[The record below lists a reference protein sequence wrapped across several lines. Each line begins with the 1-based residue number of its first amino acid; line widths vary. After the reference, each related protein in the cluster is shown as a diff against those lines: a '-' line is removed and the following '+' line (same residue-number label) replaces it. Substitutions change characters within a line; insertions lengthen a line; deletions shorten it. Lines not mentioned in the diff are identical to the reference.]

1 MKPIKLTLCGFGPYK
16 EKQEIDFTKL
26 EERGLFLVTGPT
38 GGGKTTLFDAITYAL
53 YGNMSGEIR
62 EKNGIRSDFAGAETP
77 TYVELLMEHDGRE
90 YHIYRNPE
98 YLRPKKRKSVKKEKT
113 DGADTGM
120 KETISEPLTKEKERA
135 VLTGP
140 EGTVTEGTGEVNKA
154 VYQLLKLDYR
164 QFKQLSMIAQGEFT
178 KLLTAS
184 SSEKTKIFREIFGTD
199 IYEKIAYALKAKA
212 NAYYKQI
219 MEYRHKMDENID
231 MYTPCPEREEAWKG
245 ITVTGT
251 YYYDEILAFLDGEY
265 QYVTDQ
271 RSQCRECYKKKEEA
285 LQKASEKVKE
295 AERLLSLYQKL
306 EQTEEKQKELLK
318 KKVEFKE
325 KENRLTMGVKAADI
339 QPFELKY
346 QMEQTAAENLRI
358 RMKQEEREVDRL
370 KELREQEKELYA
382 QREEIDAGYKLK
394 SRTAELT
401 ERVDAEKMR
410 VAKREDELC
419 KLKEAYLAAEK
430 EEADKKQ
437 WLEAAERAYRHGV
450 AGILAEELEEGIPC
464 PVCGS
469 LHHPALAVAANEVPD
484 LEQLKE
490 MRKVCQEKQKKSLE
504 LHGKLVACVEQ
515 LKAEE
520 KQLQSVQKEKEALQT
535 DLQKNTTT
543 VLAYLETHTE
553 KEFLDWQKNYEQR
566 LVLLQE
572 KTTYLKTGAE
582 ELQESEKRI
591 KQKEKEWINACSNAG
606 FLKTEDYRSA
616 LLSEEERK
624 LLQEEIQGYYMHCH
638 STKEL
643 LEHLKEET
651 GSKKKPEVETLK
663 ETLFRVKV
671 ERDKLLKQ
679 QTFWESKH
687 GEVKRTLASVK
698 EKKTETDRL
707 MERYSLVRDLDDAAG
722 GNNPKRLVFEQYVL
736 AAYFDEIL
744 LAANIRLR
752 AMSSGRYE
760 LRRAIGVSD
769 GRSKDNLEIEVM
781 DYYTGKYRSVKT
793 LSGGE
798 TFKVSLSLAL
808 GMSDVVQAYSGGI
821 RVETLFIDEGFGS
834 LDGESLEQAH
844 RTLQSLVEKD
854 RLIGIISHVPELAEK
869 IGNQIFVH
877 KTNTG
882 SRVEVVIS

>member
-77 TYVELLMEHDGRE
+77 TYVELLMEHGGKE

-98 YLRPKKRKSVKKEKT
+98 YLRPKKRKSVKKEKG
-113 DGADTGM
+113 DEAETGI
-120 KETISEPLTKEKERA
+120 KENVSELLTKEKEKA

-140 EGTVTEGTGEVNKA
+140 EGVVTEGTGEVNKA
-154 VYQLLKLDYR
+154 VYRLLKLDYR

-212 NAYYKQI
+212 NTYYKQI

-231 MYTPCPEREEAWKG
+231 MYTPCPENEEAWTG
-245 ITVTGT
+245 ITGTGT
-251 YYYDEILAFLDGEY
+251 YYYDEILVFLDKEY
-265 QYVTDQ
+265 KYVTDQ
-271 RSQCRECYKKKEEA
+271 RSQCKEIYRKKENEF
-285 LQKASEKVKE
+285 QKVSEKIKE
-295 AERLLSLYQKL
+295 AEHLWGLYQKL
-306 EQTEEKQKELLK
+306 EQTEEKQEELLRRAA
-318 KKVEFKE
+318 EFKE
-325 KENRLTMGVKAADI
+325 KESRLTMGIKAADI

-346 QMEQTAAENLRI
+346 QMEQTAAQNLRI
-358 RMKQEEREVDRL
+358 RIEQEEREVHRLNEL
-370 KELREQEKELYA
+370 KEQGKKLYA
-382 QREEIDAGYKLK
+382 KREEIDSGYKLK
-394 SRTAELT
+394 AKMMELT
-401 ERVDAEKMR
+401 EAVDAVELRVVEK
-410 VAKREDELC
+410 KDELC
-419 KLKEAYLAAEK
+419 KLKEAYFAAEK
-430 EEADKKQ
+430 EEVDKKHR
-437 WLEAAERAYRHGV
+437 LEESERAYRHGL

-469 LHHPALAVAANEVPD
+469 IHHPSPASVSGEVPD

-490 MRKVCQEKQKKSLE
+490 MRKVCEEKQKKSME
-504 LHGKLVACVEQ
+504 LHGKLIACKEQ
-515 LKAEE
+515 LRAEE
-520 KQLQSVQKEKEALQT
+520 AQLQSVQEEKEALWIE
-535 DLQKNTTT
+535 LQKNASD
-543 VLAYLETHTE
+543 VLAYMEVHTE
-553 KEFLDWQKNYEQR
+553 KEFWNWQKNYEQKI
-566 LVLLQE
+566 VLLQE
-572 KTTYLKTGAE
+572 KDTYLKTVTA
-582 ELQESEKRI
+582 ELQESEKRV
-591 KQKEKEWINACSNAG
+591 KSKEKEWVNACSGVG
-606 FLKTEDYRSA
+606 FLGIEDYRNA

-624 LLQEEIQGYYMHCH
+624 ILQEDIQGYYMSCH

-651 GSKKKPEVETLK
+651 GRKKKPETETLK
-663 ETLFRVKV
+663 EKLSQVKE

-679 QTFWESKH
+679 QTFWESKYM
-687 GEVKRTLASVK
+687 EVKRTIASIK

-707 MERYSLVRDLDDAAG
+707 MEHYSLVRDLDDAAA

-760 LRRAIGVSD
+760 LRRVIGVSD

-834 LDGESLEQAH
+834 LDSESLEQAH

-869 IGNQIFVH
+869 IGNQICVH